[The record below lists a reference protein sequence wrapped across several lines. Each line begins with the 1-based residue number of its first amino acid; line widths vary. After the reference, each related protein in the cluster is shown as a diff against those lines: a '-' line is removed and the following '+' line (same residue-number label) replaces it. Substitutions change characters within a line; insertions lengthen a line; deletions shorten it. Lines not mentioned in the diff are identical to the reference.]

1 MIRKVGMEYREI
13 IIKLEL
19 LNVEVT
25 HKSTVETKVLKEFIN
40 VMLPKLL
47 KTMVLYKCMD
57 HHIKLELGV
66 KPPIRLLYLMTPP
79 KSIEL
84 RKQLDELLSS
94 GLICNSKILFEALI
108 FFQKK

>member
-25 HKSTVETKVLKEFIN
+25 VVTKVLKEFIN

-79 KSIEL
+79 KSVEL